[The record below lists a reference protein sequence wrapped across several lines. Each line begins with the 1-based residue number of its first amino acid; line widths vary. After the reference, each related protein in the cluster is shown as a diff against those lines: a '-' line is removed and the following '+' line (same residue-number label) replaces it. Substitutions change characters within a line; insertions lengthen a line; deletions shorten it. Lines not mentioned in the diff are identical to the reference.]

1 MDMDTVTEFFREN
14 LLAFSLWLLVT
25 YGATVGAMAIDLIT
39 GLRKSAARGIAC
51 NSRGLK
57 RTCDKA
63 MKYFL
68 PMMCLTCIDTIA
80 AAILPI
86 PALTML
92 FGAYCIFCELK
103 SVLETT
109 YRKEEIRRGAGF
121 VEELLANPHIR
132 EIITKLME
140 DLKE

>member
-1 MDMDTVTEFFREN
+1 MEYLTDFFREN
-14 LLAFSLWLLVT
+14 LLAYSLWLFVT
-25 YGATVGAMAIDLIT
+25 YGATFAAMGVDLIT
-39 GLRKSAARGIAC
+39 GLRKSAKRGVGC

-80 AAILPI
+80 AAILPF

-109 YRKEEIRRGAGF
+109 YQKEEISRGAGII
-121 VEELLANPHIR
+121 EELLANP
-132 EIITKLME
+132 KLRDVFARLLDE
-140 DLKE
+140 LRQ

>member
-14 LLAFSLWLLVT
+14 LLAFALWLFVT

-39 GLRKSAARGIAC
+39 GLRKSAERGIAC

-109 YRKEEIRRGAGF
+109 YQKEEIRRGAGF
-121 VEELLANPHIR
+121 IEELLANPHIR